1 MIDSPA
7 DVVVVVAM
15 ASRGAETLLVS
26 QREREKKRRQCLP
39 AEFELDGSDIKGRN
53 VRHTHCA

>member
-26 QREREKKRRQCLP
+26 QRERERRKGDNVCLLSLSWMAP
-39 AEFELDGSDIKGRN
+39 
-53 VRHTHCA
+53 T